1 MIFVE
6 NRHHSGE
13 APSPFPDRATLI
25 GEVKSVR
32 RHHNPALDSVI
43 EDVAA
48 FLRRS
53 SIDEQELDRM
63 LINFPDRAAAFW
75 QPESVTV

>member
-1 MIFVE
+1 M
-6 NRHHSGE
+6 
-13 APSPFPDRATLI
+13 
-25 GEVKSVR
+25 KSVR

-53 SIDEQELDRM
+53 SIDEQEPDRM